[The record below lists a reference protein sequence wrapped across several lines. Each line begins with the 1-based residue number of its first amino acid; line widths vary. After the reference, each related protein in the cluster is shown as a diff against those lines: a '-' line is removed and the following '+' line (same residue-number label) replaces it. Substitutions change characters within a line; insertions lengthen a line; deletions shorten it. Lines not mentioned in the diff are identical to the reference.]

1 MDEAGQAPEPE
12 ALCLLSLPKYA
23 NRLVLFGDH
32 QQLRPILKSKAAE
45 QAGMG
50 ISLFERLAASC
61 KEEVSSRVALLKEQY
76 RMHPSISQFP
86 RSHFYQGRVVDHV
99 SVYGNSCALRHRGR
113 EAPFLVWTGR
123 SRGEELQRLRTVGA
137 GGVGSR
143 ANVEEAT
150 RAVSLAKRLARLA
163 GSVAV
168 LSYYNSQVAKIQ
180 ELLRREGLQRVH
192 VGSIATA
199 QGSEW
204 DYVILSTVRS
214 DRGRLGLLSDPH
226 TMNVALTRAR
236 HGLVVLCEE
245 LALID
250 DPNWAALLRYARAQ
264 DIIITEEPEVQVMA
278 PVFGVM
284 PMSAMLRMPAVPPV
298 PPQAVAMNSM
308 HSTPAAPAVHSQA
321 AADAEEQEK
330 LAALLQNLLMAPASK
345 ASDSSSSRSRSPHR
359 SNSSNSSVVLD
370 LERVSGA

>member
-23 NRLVLFGDH
+23 HRAVLFGDH
-32 QQLRPILKSKAAE
+32 KQLRPILKSKAAE

-50 ISLFERLAASC
+50 ISLFERLAAQSS
-61 KEEVSSRVALLKEQY
+61 EEVWSAVTLLAEQY
-76 RMHPSISQFP
+76 RMHPSISHFP
-86 RSHFYQGRVVDHV
+86 RSHFYQGRVVDHL
-99 SVYGNSCALRHRGR
+99 SVHGRGCLLQHLGR

-123 SRGEELQRLRTVGA
+123 SQGEELQRLRTVGA

-143 ANVEEAT
+143 ANPEEAM
-150 RAVSLAKRLARLA
+150 RAVSVAKRLARLS

-168 LSYYNSQVAKIQ
+168 LSYYNSQGAKIQ

-236 HGLVVLCEE
+236 HGLLVLCEE
-245 LALID
+245 SALVD

-264 DIIITEEPEVQVMA
+264 DIIIKEEPQVQPTA
-278 PVFGVM
+278 PVAGVM
-284 PMSAMLRMPAVPPV
+284 PMSAMLRMPAVAAM
-298 PPQAVAMNSM
+298 PQGVAVNSL
-308 HSTPAAPAVHSQA
+308 PAQSASE
-321 AADAEEQEK
+321 ADEQEK

-345 ASDSSSSRSRSPHR
+345 APDSSPRSRSPHR
-359 SNSSNSSVVLD
+359 SNSSNSSPVLD